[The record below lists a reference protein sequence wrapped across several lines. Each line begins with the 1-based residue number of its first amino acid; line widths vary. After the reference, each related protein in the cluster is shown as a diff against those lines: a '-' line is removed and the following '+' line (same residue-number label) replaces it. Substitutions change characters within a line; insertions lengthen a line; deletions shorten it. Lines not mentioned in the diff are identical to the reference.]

1 MIYVE
6 YVKSISP
13 FAHKGSN
20 APPTT
25 QPATTVQQPATTTAT
40 PTGSEQYY
48 YIDVVI
54 NNYGTD
60 TVDLIYNVTG
70 DQKLESAES
79 MTAVRINLT
88 IAASVMP
95 NPITFKAYK
104 QNSSTPVLLDG
115 QIEVQVQPMLVVASR
130 TITIG
135 SASRLW
141 HFIGTLVNQGMQ
153 PVKATFD
160 NGTSATVVTVQPQSQ
175 QVQYFKIES
184 IKQPPSYTVTAVSGD
199 VATGEQAVMIN
210 GKSSFVVVGSESPKP
225 TTLVLGKF
233 VMYFLMI
240 I

>member
-1 MIYVE
+1 
-6 YVKSISP
+6 
-13 FAHKGSN
+13 
-20 APPTT
+20 
-25 QPATTVQQPATTTAT
+25 
-40 PTGSEQYY
+40 
-48 YIDVVI
+48 
-54 NNYGTD
+54 
-60 TVDLIYNVTG
+60 
-70 DQKLESAES
+70 

-88 IAASVMP
+88 IAASSMP

-199 VATGEQAVMIN
+199 VVTGEQAVMIN
-210 GKSSFVVVGSESPKP
+210 GKSSFVVAASESPKP

-233 VMYFLMI
+233 VSTRVRE
-240 I
+240 